1 MEDKTMRLIVESN
14 DKGETCDIIIENASP
29 TSAIYMATKLVTAVA
44 KQFSKSEAHT
54 PLLVNAMM
62 LAVHDQCKNATIKL
76 ESDEQVISPTH
87 LSQVCL

>member
-1 MEDKTMRLIVESN
+1 MRIIVESN

-54 PLLVNAMM
+54 SLLVNAMM
-62 LAVHDQCKNATIKL
+62 LAVNDQCKNASIKI

-87 LSQVCL
+87 LS

>member
-1 MEDKTMRLIVESN
+1 MRLIVESN
-14 DKGETCDIIIENASP
+14 GEGETCDIIIENASP

-62 LAVHDQCKNATIKL
+62 LAVQDQCKSATLELGPQHKL
-76 ESDEQVISPTH
+76 S
-87 LSQVCL
+87 

>member
-1 MEDKTMRLIVESN
+1 MRLIVESN

-44 KQFSKSEAHT
+44 KQFSKDDEHI

-62 LAVHDQCKNATIKL
+62 LAVHDQCKSATLKFDSEEVLAPHHKL
-76 ESDEQVISPTH
+76 S
-87 LSQVCL
+87 

>member
-14 DKGETCDIIIENASP
+14 DEGETCDIIIENASP

-44 KQFSKSEAHT
+44 KQFSKSEEQL

-62 LAVHDQCKNATIKL
+62 LAVHDQCRNATIELK
-76 ESDEQVISPTH
+76 SDKQDISSAH
-87 LSQVCL
+87 LS

>member
-14 DKGETCDIIIENASP
+14 DEGETCDIIIKNASP

-44 KQFSKSEAHT
+44 KQFSKSEEHL

-62 LAVHDQCKNATIKL
+62 LAAYDQCRNATIKL
-76 ESDEQVISPTH
+76 ESDEPVIAPKH
-87 LSQVCL
+87 LS